1 MEQYSEYKD
10 SGIQW
15 LGKIPRHWKVCK
27 FPYCSKLLNAP
38 CKLQSS
44 QYEPIGIF
52 PIVSQEKDLI
62 NGYWNNEDDVL
73 HIDNPVIIFG
83 DHTKTI
89 KYVDFNF
96 VVGADGVR
104 IISPSFDYVQKYYY
118 YSLLSLPLITLGY
131 SRHFKLLKDKY
142 LPLPPLAE
150 QRGIVAYLDEKCGK
164 IDKLLEGKQKQIELL
179 AETKQRVIADTVT
192 RGLNPNVK
200 MKPTNIPWLPQ
211 IPEHWMCNRVK
222 IIADLLFKGNGIP
235 KDVIFD
241 DGDTPCVRYGEIYS
255 KYSQSFSTTFSKTKI
270 AEIDSPRLITY
281 GDILCAGTGELVSE
295 IGKSIVYLGKNDC
308 LVGGDIV
315 VIRHSQDPAFFN
327 YAFNSEYAQ
336 HQKSFGRAKLKV
348 VHISSYELGNVR
360 IAFPPLCEQE
370 SIVRY
375 LDDKCAKI
383 DTLSAKLR
391 QEIGAIKEYKQR
403 LISDVVT
410 GQMKVC

>member
-211 IPEHWMCNRVK
+211 IPEHWEVK
-222 IIADLLFKGNGIP
+222 RSKYILLLQSVSTKRTIKIGLENIESFSGKYI
-235 KDVIFD
+235 KTDTIY
-241 DGDTPCVRYGEIYS
+241 DGDGVD
-255 KYSQSFSTTFSKTKI
+255 FN
-270 AEIDSPRLITY
+270 
-281 GDILCAGTGELVSE
+281 V
-295 IGKSIVYLGKNDC
+295 
-308 LVGGDIV
+308 GDIV
-315 VIRHSQDPAFFN
+315 YGKLRPYLCKVWLADFDGNAVGDFFVYRVKEN
-327 YAFNSEYAQ
+327 MNNMYFAYLMRTSYFTAISNASTYGTKMPRVS
-336 HQKSFGRAKLKV
+336 HQF
-348 VHISSYELGNVR
+348 
-360 IAFPPLCEQE
+360 IASLHLPVPPLSEQRA
-370 SIVRY
+370 IVAHINSRVS
-375 LDDKCAKI
+375 KI